1 MFTFLTV
8 EAGLSKLDAG
18 MLIDMLGNLVVCQIV
33 NPQKTVR
40 LEMPKWPLEKLGFY
54 GFADQESITRTRGL
68 KGEQEVRP

>member
-1 MFTFLTV
+1 
-8 EAGLSKLDAG
+8 

-54 GFADQESITRTRGL
+54 GFADQESITRGL